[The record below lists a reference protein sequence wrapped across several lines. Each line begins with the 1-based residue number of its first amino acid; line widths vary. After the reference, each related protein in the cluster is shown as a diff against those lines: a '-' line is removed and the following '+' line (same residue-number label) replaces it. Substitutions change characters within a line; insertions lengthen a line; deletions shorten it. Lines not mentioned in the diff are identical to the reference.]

1 MSEVTDKTDSKK
13 IVWLASYPK
22 SGNTWTRCFLDA
34 YFLGD
39 VDLNELLTTV
49 SDDLA
54 AAHQIGDGSDITEH
68 RFEIQQLTRPM
79 SLLRQVKQYLSTSK
93 EIPFFMKTHNAN
105 LLINGTELI
114 PEVLTKA
121 TIVIIRDPRDVLPSF
136 SSHMGV
142 DLDQGLEWLQDKYRM
157 LGGKGKTIDFISS
170 WKDHTQSWLNCDTH
184 NIKYFLYEDLQ
195 KEPVKYFSKILEH
208 AGIEPDEDRVIKAL
222 EMIKLERLK
231 NKEAKEGFGEQSPY
245 SKQFFGAKHETPTPK
260 QLHAITKDCSR
271 VLKRLGYEAS
281 RISKVA

>member
-1 MSEVTDKTDSKK
+1 MSEVTDKTDYKK

-22 SGNTWTRCFLDA
+22 SGNTWVRCFLDA

-79 SLLRQVKQYLSTSK
+79 SLLRQVKQYL
-93 EIPFFMKTHNAN
+93 IKTHNAN
-105 LLINGTELI
+105 LLINGSELI

-121 TIVIIRDPRDVLPSF
+121 TIVLIRDPRDILPSF
-136 SSHMGV
+136 SKHMGV

-157 LGGKGKTIDFISS
+157 LGGNAKTIDFISS
-170 WKDHTQSWLNCDTH
+170 WKDHTKSWLNCDTH

-208 AGIEPDEDRVIKAL
+208 AGIEPDEARVIKAL
-222 EMIKLERLK
+222 EMVKLDRLK
-231 NKEAKEGFGEQSPY
+231 QKESKDGFGEQSPH
-245 SKQFFGAKHETPTPK
+245 SKHFFGGKHDTPTTK
-260 QLHAITKDCSR
+260 QLNTIAKSCSR
-271 VLKRLGYEAS
+271 LLKRLGYEAS